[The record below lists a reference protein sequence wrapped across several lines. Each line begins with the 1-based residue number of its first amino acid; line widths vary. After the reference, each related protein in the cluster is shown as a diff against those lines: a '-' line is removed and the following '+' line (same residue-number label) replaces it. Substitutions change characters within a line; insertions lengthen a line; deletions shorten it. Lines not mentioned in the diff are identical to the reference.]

1 MALLLDRW
9 QAQADFWSGM
19 GLPAYDETAVP
30 DNAALPYLTYS
41 TAVGEFDGSIP
52 VNVSLWY
59 YGRGWGDI
67 SRKADELLE
76 VIGMGGEMV
85 RYDKGAMWIKRGSP
99 LAYRVPDDND
109 MIRRIAFNFTIEF
122 TGA

>member
-9 QAQADFWSGM
+9 QAQSDFWSGF

-30 DNAALPYLTYS
+30 DKAALPYLTYS
-41 TAVGEFDGSIP
+41 TAAGEIGNDNA

-59 YGRGWGDI
+59 YGKSWADI
-67 SRKADELLE
+67 SRKADEILD

-85 RYDKGAMWIKRGSP
+85 RYDKGAFWVKRGSP
-99 LAYRVPDDND
+99 LAYRVADDND
-109 MIRRIAFNFTIEF
+109 MIRRIAFNFSIEMI
-122 TGA
+122 GV